1 MIDSALS
8 LNEALLYMLL
18 FGVLI
23 FLTRLF
29 PLRSFLNE
37 GCLPFKLHCFLSS
50 SHDYDDSCC
59 ILAQRYFF
67 AIKPFAIPHMIGIL
81 LYYPAYMEKM
91 P

>member
-29 PLRSFLNE
+29 PFALFSNE
-37 GCLPFKLHCFLSS
+37 GCLPF
-50 SHDYDDSCC
+50 
-59 ILAQRYFF
+59 
-67 AIKPFAIPHMIGIL
+67 
-81 LYYPAYMEKM
+81 
-91 P
+91 